1 MRLATAIIQHLPPLR
16 RYARAITGDQAS
28 GDDCVALMVER
39 ISCRDRRDGC
49 SSTKVALYRELTDC
63 LAEAPDECQLLRDG
77 GSNALAHLQG
87 LSVKSRQA
95 LLLVSLEGLSN
106 DEAAQVLRLSPIEF
120 TESIEAARRDLGKL
134 LSTDVLIIEDEF
146 FISRDL
152 ARIVTELGHK
162 VCGRARTH
170 AEAKAA
176 CERHPPGLILAD
188 IHLADGSSGI
198 DAVRDLLETLTAP
211 VIFITAYPER
221 LLTGLRPE
229 PTFLIAKP
237 YRVEEVKAV
246 VSQSLF
252 FNQTARLAGTSPVKG
267 PADAVSI
274 SGLVRAD

>member
-1 MRLATAIIQHLPPLR
+1 MRLATVIIQHLPTLR
-16 RYARAITGDQAS
+16 RYARAVAGDQER
-28 GDDCVALMVER
+28 GDDYVALMVER
-39 ISCRDRRDGC
+39 ISSRDRRDAC
-49 SSTKVALYRELTDC
+49 SSSKVALYRELADC
-63 LAEAPDECQLLRDG
+63 LSGAPDDCELSQEG
-77 GSNALAHLQG
+77 ANAALAQLRG
-87 LSVKSRQA
+87 LSLTSRQA
-95 LLLVSLEGLSN
+95 ILLVSLEGLSN
-106 DEAAQVLRLSPIEF
+106 DEAAQVLRLSATEF
-120 TESIEAARRDLGKL
+120 TEAVDAARRDLAKL

-176 CERHPPGLILAD
+176 CERHQPGLILAD

-198 DAVRDLLETLTAP
+198 DAVRELLEHLTVP

-229 PTFLIAKP
+229 PTFLITKP

-252 FNQTARLAGTSPVKG
+252 FNQTARLAGTRPVKAQAE
-267 PADAVSI
+267 PVS
-274 SGLVRAD
+274 SSA